1 MDQLFR
7 SIFELVDGTRLLIA
21 IGILLLFLLFRKW
34 VVGYLFRFIDRMADK
49 TQSTHVASFIHS
61 FEQPVRMLLILGGV
75 NAAFHFYFPDQWPY
89 WALFNQISRS
99 SFIAIVGWGLYNF
112 SGRSSN
118 LFTGFTTRLGVEQ
131 SSMLIPFLSRILRIV
146 IVAVAI
152 TMISSEW
159 GYSINGLVAGLGL
172 GSLAVAMAAKDT
184 FSNFIAGVIII
195 TEKPFAQGDW
205 IQTSTVEGVVEDI
218 SFRSSRIRTFA
229 DTLVTV
235 PNATLADQAITNFSR
250 MGKRRITFTL
260 GVAVDT
266 GRASL
271 LRAVEQIREHITTHP
286 EIAPGTIMIRF
297 TEFHADQLGI
307 MCYFFTQSTVWAEHL
322 RVREEINFAIMG
334 ILEQEGVRLAMPAQR
349 VFLEANE
356 QEYSKTAT
364 SYDS

>member
-1 MDQLFR
+1 MDQPFH
-7 SIFELVDGTRLLIA
+7 SFFEQIDGTRLLIA
-21 IGILLLFLLFRKW
+21 IGILLLFLFFRKW
-34 VVGYLFRFIDRMADK
+34 VAGYLFRFIVRMADK
-49 TQSTHVASFIHS
+49 TRSTNIASFMHS

-89 WALFNQISRS
+89 WPLFKQLSRS

-195 TEKPFAQGDW
+195 TEKPFARGDW

-229 DTLVTV
+229 DTLVIV

-260 GVAVDT
+260 GVGVDT

-271 LRAVEQIREHITTHP
+271 LRAVERIRDHITAHP
-286 EIAPGTIMIRF
+286 EVAPGTIMIRF

-322 RVREEINFAIMG
+322 RVREEINFAIMD

-349 VFLEANE
+349 VFLEAKE
-356 QEYSKTAT
+356 QEFSK
-364 SYDS
+364 SSFSCDS